1 MRASRVAALL
11 ILCCAIGESS
21 FLILAR
27 FHAITVFP
35 IISSSKQIRLRRGP
49 SRASFTT
56 LVEISRPIGSID
68 RHVCNRKM
76 PRRESS
82 DRHALTFP
90 TVSSYSKLIQSRVI
104 AARHRFSRVS
114 SMLAVTDGHSY
125 RKPRLIALS
134 RSIGVAIAL

>member
-49 SRASFTT
+49 SRASFAS
-56 LVEISRPIGSID
+56 LVEISRPIGSIEIATFAIGK
-68 RHVCNRKM
+68 C
-76 PRRESS
+76 RETS
-82 DRHALTFP
+82 RP
-90 TVSSYSKLIQSRVI
+90 TATR
-104 AARHRFSRVS
+104 
-114 SMLAVTDGHSY
+114 
-125 RKPRLIALS
+125 
-134 RSIGVAIAL
+134 